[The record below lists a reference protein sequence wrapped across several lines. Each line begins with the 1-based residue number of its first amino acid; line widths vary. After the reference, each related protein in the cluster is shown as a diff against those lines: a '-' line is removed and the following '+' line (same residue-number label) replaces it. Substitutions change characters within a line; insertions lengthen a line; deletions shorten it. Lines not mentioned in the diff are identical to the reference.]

1 MAIQLTLGNTPPAL
15 GRAQLG
21 EQIRASDQ
29 RAMILHAHERW
40 AATGEVAD
48 GLLYEALSWSTT
60 STSYVSAG
68 SGGSSWA
75 LSRWCPLL
83 RVVEADEGGGAQ
95 LVWRA
100 FAKNLRVRVEVLST
114 SYTVLSTSTDDA
126 GAGAEWIG
134 DTIALASAPGEYI
147 LRVTAQRLTSASVGY
162 LYHLAARRRATSAS
176 QIPR

>member
-29 RAMILHAHERW
+29 LAMILHAHERW
-40 AATGEVAD
+40 AAAGEVAD
-48 GLLYEALSWSTT
+48 GLLYEVLSWSTT
-60 STSYVSAG
+60 STSFVSVG

-83 RVVEADEGGGAQ
+83 RVVEADEGGGWR

-100 FAKNLRVRVEVLST
+100 FAKNLRVQIEVLNT
-114 SYTVLSTSTDDA
+114 SYTLITSTSDDA
-126 GAGAEWIG
+126 GASAEWLG
-134 DTIALASAPGEYI
+134 GTLAVAAPGEYI
-147 LRVTAQRLTSASVGY
+147 LRITARRLAFASVGY
-162 LYHLAARRRATSAS
+162 LHHLAARRRATSAS
-176 QIPR
+176 QLPR